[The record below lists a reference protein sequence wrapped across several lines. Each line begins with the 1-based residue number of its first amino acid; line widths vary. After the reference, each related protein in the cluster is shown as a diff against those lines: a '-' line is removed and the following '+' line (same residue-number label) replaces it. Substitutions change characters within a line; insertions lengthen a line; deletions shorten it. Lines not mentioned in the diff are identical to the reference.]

1 MDVITFP
8 ESLKT
13 TSCLSILLHG
23 VSSNPPSPPPPPPD
37 MTSCDDLKYGIAV
50 VQLTCDIEAP
60 RQGVS
65 AFIVI
70 CY

>member
-8 ESLKT
+8 ESMKT
-13 TSCLSILLHG
+13 TSCLSILLHD
-23 VSSNPPSPPPPPPD
+23 VISLTD
-37 MTSCDDLKYGIAV
+37 TTSCDDIKYGIAV
-50 VQLTCDIEAP
+50 VQLTGDFEAP

-70 CY
+70 